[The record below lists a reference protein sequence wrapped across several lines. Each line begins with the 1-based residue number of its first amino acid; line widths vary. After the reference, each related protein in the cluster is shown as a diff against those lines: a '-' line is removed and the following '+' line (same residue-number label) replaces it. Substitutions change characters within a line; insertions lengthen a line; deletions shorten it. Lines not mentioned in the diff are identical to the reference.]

1 MKNEIL
7 NVLKPFLG
15 FASSYLPRNAHNMF
29 VLIIDPHFKNLQ
41 LIGNFVGFD
50 TTTHIAT
57 IYDCEGLM
65 LVLMIIY
72 NKLTLIVVVVV
83 EHRLLLFHLD
93 WGSLGVEFHLKK
105 L

>member
-15 FASSYLPRNAHNMF
+15 FASLYLPRNARNMLVF
-29 VLIIDPHFKNLQ
+29 TIDPQFKNLQ

-57 IYDCEGLM
+57 IYDCE
-65 LVLMIIY
+65 VLMHV
-72 NKLTLIVVVVV
+72 LMT
-83 EHRLLLFHLD
+83 
-93 WGSLGVEFHLKK
+93 S
-105 L
+105 